1 MGIDYGET
9 ERQFL
14 AGLKAE
20 TGRDAAEWM
29 AEIGAQNLTHRNDI
43 IDWLRRQGFMFSK
56 ASWLERIYHNGGK
69 PVYGDRKDRVRGQQG
84 KRDAGAKPAAVS
96 VAAPEPVAEAAPV
109 VMPPPPPPPPSRDEP
124 AAKMVA
130 PAAPPPAPA
139 PREAVQSSVSTSH
152 GDMAGLLTKA
162 KAYRPLAQ
170 FVIAEV
176 GKAVP
181 GSSPAA
187 RDGFVVFERDG
198 RVFAALTIG
207 ARDLKLC
214 VAPREAAGAQ
224 LFELQKPLALPGFP
238 AALSSA
244 ITLTDARQ
252 ITAALLSEVR
262 QAADRSS

>member
-69 PVYGDRKDRVRGQQG
+69 PVYGDRKDRVRGQPG

-96 VAAPEPVAEAAPV
+96 VAAPEPAAQEMPVAQ
-109 VMPPPPPPPPSRDEP
+109 PPPPPPSRDEP
-124 AAKMVA
+124 AAKVA
-130 PAAPPPAPA
+130 APVAPPPVPA
-139 PREAVQSSVSTSH
+139 PRQAVQASASTSPA
-152 GDMAGLLTKA
+152 DMAGLLAKA

-181 GSSPAA
+181 GSSAAA
-187 RDGFVVFERDG
+187 RDGFVLFERDG
-198 RVFAALTIG
+198 RAFAALSIG

-214 VAPREAAGAQ
+214 VAPGEAGGAQ
-224 LFELQKPLALPGFP
+224 LFEPQKPLALPGFP

-252 ITAALLSEVR
+252 ITAALLAEVR
-262 QAADRSS
+262 QAVDRSS